1 MAALSYPKS
10 VRLHHRKAF
19 EALLTD
25 GGTHYNAVFK
35 VFWRAA
41 EVPGANSALNAPRES
56 VFEISG
62 ANSALNAPR
71 ESVFEISG
79 AIPAQNAPGE
89 SRFAVSVPKKSFKR
103 AVKRN
108 LLKRR
113 TREAIR
119 LNRDK
124 LPADCTADFLF
135 FYRAATVLEYADIER
150 AVIEAFTAIP
160 AKAAAKNAT
169 SPETA
174 SSGDSTPNF
183 SSLSPETATSGDS
196 TPDSSSP
203 SPETAQIVDE
213 Q

>member
-41 EVPGANSALNAPRES
+41 EVP
-56 VFEISG
+56 G

>member
-35 VFWRAA
+35 VFWRTA
-41 EVPGANSALNAPRES
+41 EVP
-56 VFEISG
+56 G

-124 LPADCTADFLF
+124 LPAGFTADFLF

-160 AKAAAKNAT
+160 AKAAKSDADP

-183 SSLSPETATSGDS
+183 SSLSPETA
-196 TPDSSSP
+196 
-203 SPETAQIVDE
+203 QIVDE